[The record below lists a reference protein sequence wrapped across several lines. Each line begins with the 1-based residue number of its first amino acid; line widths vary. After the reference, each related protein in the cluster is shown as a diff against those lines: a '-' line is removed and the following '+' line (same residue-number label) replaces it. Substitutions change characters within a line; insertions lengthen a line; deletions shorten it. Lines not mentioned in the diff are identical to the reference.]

1 MEEQGKEARQGSGKT
16 MILKLLNGRTTCS
29 FAGWHPDYFG
39 EGIHELLEKP
49 SMSIIEAI
57 NDLDVLIVE
66 LNIYRFIF
74 RKYLWM
80 KSVPGTPE
88 HIISESSRELSLA
101 WGQAASRFLDRSSS
115 LAPSINYR
123 QSNYSRI
130 VCFAAPKF
138 SKERFQNVC
147 LQTAI
152 VSTPT
157 VIPCDSGKLQRGSL
171 ENVASQPCSWR
182 CQNSAEKLI
191 SQVQGKPIPIDE
203 YRVQDLKKSLNAQ
216 ISSSTD
222 PASWRPRRLTP
233 KSGPK
238 RGLVNGTI
246 GVVIGF
252 APDPGE
258 NVMVT
263 EMTGQHR
270 DFRFASASLH
280 GTLPLS

>member
-1 MEEQGKEARQGSGKT
+1 MTSAAGSGKT

-101 WGQAASRFLDRSSS
+101 WGQA
-115 LAPSINYR
+115 
-123 QSNYSRI
+123 
-130 VCFAAPKF
+130 
-138 SKERFQNVC
+138 
-147 LQTAI
+147 
-152 VSTPT
+152 
-157 VIPCDSGKLQRGSL
+157 
-171 ENVASQPCSWR
+171 
-182 CQNSAEKLI
+182 
-191 SQVQGKPIPIDE
+191 VQGKPIPIDE